1 MLLDLEPTTWEVHDL
16 HQHVCHDRYSFVSFF
31 LTLCRTVILACMCRT
46 PCEMFLG
53 KHMFVD
59 IMSYCIYPIK
69 GWRGDMRLFGQIF
82 MMIYQS
88 NQTTFSAADSFTWT
102 FTPFSSVLQI
112 HSPSPFPRKHAF
124 PCPNPK
130 FAPEKNSN
138 IPGHR
143 PSWMP
148 FSRWKKEGSIQWE

>member
-1 MLLDLEPTTWEVHDL
+1 MLLDLEPTTWEVYDL
-16 HQHVCHDRYSFVSFF
+16 HQNVCHDRYSFVSLF
-31 LTLCRTVILACMCRT
+31 LICAEPSYSHVCAELHVKCLWENTCLLISCLTVFIQQ
-46 PCEMFLG
+46 
-53 KHMFVD
+53 
-59 IMSYCIYPIK
+59 K
-69 GWRGDMRLFGQIF
+69 GD
-82 MMIYQS
+82 
-88 NQTTFSAADSFTWT
+88 AATCAEDSFTWT

-130 FAPEKNSN
+130 FAPEKDSN

-143 PSWMP
+143 PSCMP